1 MTRIGTLVG
10 AAVLLFALA
19 SFAQDVA
26 PINPLVRRSSSNIV
40 VQTSAMNCTTTL
52 GQGAFDAL
60 SWSFGATEVTDP
72 SSGLAGK
79 AMVEALNVSKDWD
92 ECSPVLFGDTVAG
105 TIFKSVTLTQSDKKG
120 NVLLTVKLTNALLTS
135 FQIGGAR
142 SDTRPVENLSF
153 DFEKICIQE
162 TNGGAIAC
170 FNKGASSGQ

>member
-1 MTRIGTLVG
+1 MRKIAALVVIGVVLSG
-10 AAVLLFALA
+10 LAA
-19 SFAQDVA
+19 FAQHV
-26 PINPLVRRSSSNIV
+26 PPVTPLVRRASSNIV
-40 VQTSAMNCTTTL
+40 VQTSAMNCSTNL

-60 SWSFGATEVTDP
+60 SWSFGATDVANG

-79 AMVEALNVSKDWD
+79 AMVEALNVTKDWD

-105 TIFKSVTLTQSDKKG
+105 TIFKSVTLTQTDNKG

-142 SDTRPVENLSF
+142 SEARPVENLSF

-162 TNGGAIAC
+162 TNGGAVAC
-170 FNKGASSGQ
+170 FDKKAATGQ